1 MIESNLTNNTTTKKK
16 TYDKALYRLTKILEL
31 LFDDARPTI
40 PELAE
45 EFNVTERT
53 IQKDVYERLESFGVT
68 KNSYGQLCF
77 EYEIDIK
84 KSFLRVEEMFF
95 ISLSLSQ
102 VEDIDDQ
109 HQQLAK
115 GIFRKILKK
124 ELYNPYFIKPERFQ
138 PIDNDEKMIDSLE
151 EAITNQKAVEIVFND
166 KPLKLFPYKI
176 ASFEGIWYLM
186 ADDVYED
193 KLKNYMISRIE
204 DLAIL
209 EEKFERMQELE
220 DVLDE
225 IESAWYV
232 EGNTFKVVIKVYPE
246 ISEYFLLKK
255 HLESQKILEKLQ
267 DGSLIIEFTVTHEE
281 DVDNL
286 IKSWL
291 PHIEVISPENFK
303 ERILKELTIYVERI
317 SKN

>member
-1 MIESNLTNNTTTKKK
+1 MTEFNFLNKKSTKSK

-40 PELAE
+40 PDLAL

-53 IQKDVYERLESFGVT
+53 IQKDVYERLESFGVS

-77 EYEIDIK
+77 EYEVDIK

-95 ISLSLSQ
+95 LSLSLSQ
-102 VEDIDDQ
+102 LEDIDDQ

-124 ELYNPYFIKPERFQ
+124 ELYNPYFIKPELFQ
-138 PIDNDEKMIDSLE
+138 PIDGDEKMTDMLT
-151 EAITNQKAVEIVFND
+151 EAISNQMAIEISFNE

-186 ADDVYED
+186 ADDVFED

-204 DLAIL
+204 DLNIL
-209 EEKFERMQELE
+209 DEKFERMQELE
-220 DVLDE
+220 SVLDE

-232 EGNTFKVVIKVYPE
+232 EGTSFKVVIKVYPE
-246 ISEYFLLKK
+246 IAEYFTLKK
-255 HLESQKILEKLQ
+255 HLNSQKILEKFS
-267 DGSLIIEFTVTHEE
+267 DGSLTVEFTVTHEE

-291 PHIEVISPENFK
+291 PHIEVLSPANFK
-303 ERILKELTIYVERI
+303 ERILKELHTYIKRI
-317 SKN
+317 S

>member
-1 MIESNLTNNTTTKKK
+1 
-16 TYDKALYRLTKILEL
+16 
-31 LFDDARPTI
+31 
-40 PELAE
+40 
-45 EFNVTERT
+45 
-53 IQKDVYERLESFGVT
+53 
-68 KNSYGQLCF
+68 
-77 EYEIDIK
+77 
-84 KSFLRVEEMFF
+84 
-95 ISLSLSQ
+95 
-102 VEDIDDQ
+102 
-109 HQQLAK
+109 
-115 GIFRKILKK
+115 
-124 ELYNPYFIKPERFQ
+124 
-138 PIDNDEKMIDSLE
+138 MIDSLE

>member
-1 MIESNLTNNTTTKKK
+1 MIESTFPNNKTTKKK

-40 PELAE
+40 PDLAE

-68 KNSYGQLCF
+68 KNGYGQLCF
-77 EYEIDIK
+77 EYEVDIK

-102 VEDIDDQ
+102 IEDIDDQ

-124 ELYNPYFIKPERFQ
+124 ELYNPYFIKPELFQ
-138 PIDNDEKMIDSLE
+138 PIDIDEKMIDTLK
-151 EAITNQKAVEIVFND
+151 EAITNRMAVEISFNN
-166 KPLKLFPYKI
+166 KPIKLFPYKI

-186 ADDVYED
+186 ADDIFED

-204 DLAIL
+204 KLTVL
-209 EEKFERMQELE
+209 NEQFERMEELE
-220 DVLDE
+220 GVLDN

-232 EGNTFKVVIKVYPE
+232 EGNAFKVVIKVYPE
-246 ISEYFLLKK
+246 IAEYFTLKK
-255 HLESQKILEKLQ
+255 HLNSQNILEKFS
-267 DGSLIIEFTVTHEE
+267 DGSLTIEFTVTHEE

-291 PHIEVISPENFK
+291 PHIEVISPASFK
-303 ERILKELTIYVERI
+303 ERILEELTTYMQRI
-317 SKN
+317 S

>member
-115 GIFRKILKK
+115 GIFRKIL
-124 ELYNPYFIKPERFQ
+124 
-138 PIDNDEKMIDSLE
+138 
-151 EAITNQKAVEIVFND
+151 
-166 KPLKLFPYKI
+166 
-176 ASFEGIWYLM
+176 
-186 ADDVYED
+186 
-193 KLKNYMISRIE
+193 
-204 DLAIL
+204 
-209 EEKFERMQELE
+209 
-220 DVLDE
+220 
-225 IESAWYV
+225 
-232 EGNTFKVVIKVYPE
+232 
-246 ISEYFLLKK
+246 
-255 HLESQKILEKLQ
+255 
-267 DGSLIIEFTVTHEE
+267 
-281 DVDNL
+281 
-286 IKSWL
+286 
-291 PHIEVISPENFK
+291 
-303 ERILKELTIYVERI
+303 
-317 SKN
+317 